1 MLIYLNSTR
10 FPLKKEQGMLVETD
24 LESDS
29 VENIRKVA
37 DALAGLQFIFMDR
50 DDIEESTKSIS
61 DLTPADRKR
70 LYGALRD
77 DGSLFHFTRFFDQ
90 DENIKEQA
98 FKILKDEDLLA
109 NYAIHNE
116 PGVYA
121 IPEFDS
127 VNSKAFWII
136 DLDKTD
142 GVRLNSKDYRVY
154 EEPLKKLWTPT
165 AEGII
170 KSIPLEHED
179 KMVVDLL
186 DTESKSD
193 NIDSL

>member
-10 FPLKKEQGMLVETD
+10 FPLKEENGMLVETD
-24 LESDS
+24 LKSDS

-77 DGSLFHFTRFFDQ
+77 DGSLFHFTQFFNQ
-90 DENIKEQA
+90 NENVKGQA
-98 FKILKDEDLLA
+98 FRTMSDEDLLSK
-109 NYAIHNE
+109 YAIHNE
-116 PGVYA
+116 PGTYV
-121 IPEFDS
+121 IPYFDS
-127 VNSKAFWII
+127 IISKPIWII

-142 GVRLNSKDYRVY
+142 GVRLNSKDYRIY

-179 KMVVDLL
+179 KMVSDLI
-186 DTESKSD
+186 DAESESD
-193 NIDSL
+193 DIDSL